1 MDVKMDIETK
11 KLIEEIDSLN
21 VDTSKSQ
28 PPANSCDCKSS
39 SDAVN
44 KDCCVVICLKTLE
57 TMKAGFEHGCG
68 NSKSKKLQSSME
80 SYIM

>member
-1 MDVKMDIETK
+1 MDMDTK

-28 PPANSCDCKSS
+28 PPANTCDCKST

-57 TMKAGFEHGCG
+57 TMKAGLEHGCAG
-68 NSKSKKLQSSME
+68 NSKLKKLQSSMDNF
-80 SYIM
+80 SM